1 MIDFT
6 HTRFLAKTL
15 MGLEQV
21 LADELAAMGA
31 ENIQPVKRGVQFS
44 GGLGMLYKANYNCRT
59 AIRVLAPVHEFR
71 AHNEQTLYEGVK
83 KFDWSTL
90 FGYKQT
96 IAINGTVFSDYFNH
110 SHFVSLKTKDAIVD
124 QFRDK
129 FNLRPS
135 VDLEN
140 PDITINVHI
149 IKDQVTISLDS
160 SGDSLHLRG
169 YRKDAKEA
177 PINEVLAAGL
187 IKLSGWQ
194 PGEPFIDFM
203 CGSGTILS
211 EAALMAENVAPGIFR
226 ERFGFQKWSN
236 YDDELMEK
244 VRNEAK
250 SKELLEYKGFIGGC
264 DHSPGAVKVALQN
277 MKEAGLKN
285 VEIEISDFTKYH
297 HNFESGVVIINP
309 PYGERLAVMDLE
321 ALYKSI
327 GDTWKKNYK
336 GFKCWMI
343 TSSKE
348 GIKSIGLKPFRK
360 YDLMNG
366 ALECK
371 YLGFDIYAGSKKT
384 KYNEENN

>member
-1 MIDFT
+1 MMELT
-6 HTRFLAKTL
+6 KTKFLAKTL

-21 LADELAAMGA
+21 LADELTSLGA
-31 ENIQPVKRGVQFS
+31 ENVQPVKRGVMFS
-44 GGLGMLYKANYNCRT
+44 GGLEILYKANYNCRL
-59 AIRVLAPVHEFR
+59 AIRILVPVHEFK
-71 AHNEQTLYEGVK
+71 AHNEQTLYAGVK
-83 KFDWSTL
+83 KFDWDSL
-90 FGYKQT
+90 FSYKQT

-124 QFRDK
+124 QFREK

-135 VDLEN
+135 IDLEN
-140 PDITINVHI
+140 PDITLNVHI
-149 IKDQVTISLDS
+149 VKDQVTISMDS

-169 YRKDAKEA
+169 YKKDAKEA
-177 PINEVLAAGL
+177 PMNEVLAAGL
-187 IKLSGWQ
+187 VKLSGWT

-211 EAALMAENVAPGIFR
+211 EAALIAENVAPGFFR
-226 ERFGFQKWSN
+226 QKFGFQKWKN
-236 YDDELMEK
+236 YDDSLMEK
-244 VRNEAK
+244 VRNDAK
-250 SKELLEYKGFIGGC
+250 SNEVYAYNGFIGGC
-264 DHSPGAVKVALQN
+264 DHSPGAVKAALQN

-285 VEIEISDFTKYH
+285 VEIEISDFTKYQH
-297 HNFESGVVIINP
+297 DFESGVVIINP

-327 GDTWKKNYK
+327 GDTWKKSYK

-348 GIKSIGLKPFRK
+348 GIKSIGLKPFK
-360 YDLMNG
+360 KFDVMNG

-371 YLGFDIYAGSKKT
+371 YLGFDIYAGSKKA
-384 KYNEENN
+384 KYNETEG